1 MLPESLASFRDFDE
15 QTRQHHAHAH
25 AGSEYQHHHH
35 TGSPHTYYGSVAL
48 GSHSHSH
55 HGHHHHGHSSVLSPR
70 GAHAHNLPQN
80 FFGLK
85 YDYLMEE
92 RASLHLA
99 VIQFCYGVLVQLFI
113 TLVLVL
119 FCTYNEQL
127 AGYILQHNAN
137 KWYWSLFTA
146 CSTFTNLGFSY
157 WVEGLTLIK
166 EIPSVALLLTF
177 CVMAGNTCVPIF
189 VRFCVWMVRNLSP
202 QRTAPKHAQ
211 SLRCLF
217 RVFTSF
223 LFSPLFCC
231 FSLLL
236 APLCNPSPPKQ
247 TSLKTRGDVRCTCSR
262 RT

>member
-25 AGSEYQHHHH
+25 AGSEYQHHH

-217 RVFTSF
+217 LGLHLILVFTIVL
-223 LFSPLFCC
+223 LFFTFACTTLQP
-231 FSLLL
+231 
-236 APLCNPSPPKQ
+236 PPPKQ
-247 TSLKTRGDVRCTCSR
+247 TSLKTHGDVRCTCSR